1 MTDWLSTSPPD
12 FDARGRCIALI
23 GMAATGLA
31 AARALVRREAI
42 VTAHDPKPAEA
53 LAESLPQLR
62 ELGVA
67 CYVGDAAYTRLETA
81 ELVIPSPGVPKDAPV
96 LQAAVARRQPVM
108 AEIEL
113 AWRISHAPIVGITG
127 TNGKTTTVFLT
138 AAMLQAA
145 GRDAQVCGNTLAG
158 GFQVP
163 LVQAADEAATDGI
176 LVAEIS
182 SFQLEWV
189 RGFRPRVALIT
200 NI

>member
-12 FDARGRCIALI
+12 FDARGRRIALI

-31 AARALVRREAI
+31 AARALVRRGAI
-42 VTAHDPKPAEA
+42 VTAHDPKLAKA

-67 CYVGDAAYTRLETA
+67 CFVGDAAYTGLETA

-113 AWRISHAPIVGITG
+113 AWRISRAPIVGIT
-127 TNGKTTTVFLT
+127 
-138 AAMLQAA
+138 
-145 GRDAQVCGNTLAG
+145 
-158 GFQVP
+158 
-163 LVQAADEAATDGI
+163 
-176 LVAEIS
+176 
-182 SFQLEWV
+182 
-189 RGFRPRVALIT
+189 
-200 NI
+200 

>member
-1 MTDWLSTSPPD
+1 
-12 FDARGRCIALI
+12 
-23 GMAATGLA
+23 
-31 AARALVRREAI
+31 
-42 VTAHDPKPAEA
+42 
-53 LAESLPQLR
+53 
-62 ELGVA
+62 
-67 CYVGDAAYTRLETA
+67 
-81 ELVIPSPGVPKDAPV
+81 
-96 LQAAVARRQPVM
+96 QPVM

-113 AWRISHAPIVGITG
+113 AWRISRAPIVGITG

-163 LVQAADEAATDGI
+163 LVQAADEATADRI

-200 NI
+200 NIALDHLNRHGTVEAYRETKARLLDAQGAG